1 MNCESAPIQPSIE
14 SDHVR
19 LPTQHGLMVAWG
31 QFAQDIGLIEGLMHV
46 PVLQKMVRHAPQ
58 KKLLEFQM
66 VILAGVEYLQDINA
80 GPHPLARDRTVAQ
93 AWGQDSLA
101 HYSAVSRTLAA
112 CDPETVTA
120 VRAVLDAVSRP
131 FIQQAVDDVLLHDGY
146 LTLDLDLMGRAVSNT
161 SQSYP
166 EAAFGWMGSGV
177 GLGYQMAQVS
187 MSTQRY
193 GRQWLAGFHH
203 PGDTVSV
210 ECLKELTLAAEEQL
224 KIRPRRRPE
233 LLEPQL
239 TALAQR
245 IAQVETWAQK
255 QAKRAERARERH
267 ALLGAKLKATV
278 RTLADLEAKYAAQQR
293 PVKPTS
299 QLAQLRKQRQ
309 GWERRRA
316 RALEQAQQAEARA
329 ERHRQKAQALR
340 EAHQALTQRMAQYQ
354 AENAA
359 NPHPVVIFVRID
371 AGFASG
377 PNLAWLIEMGYIPY
391 TKANN
396 NKVAQALWTRVDPGT
411 VWVRVG
417 DNAEMTA
424 WDGYFLNGCPYP
436 LTVALERFQTP
447 QGQKHAALLT
457 YRDDGQMLTLPA
469 WFTFYNGRQTIEA
482 GNKEEKQVF
491 KVQHLMSRSPA
502 GIQLQELFTLFGA
515 NFVRWA
521 AVWLRDQTP
530 EGEAAFL
537 QTLDS
542 VKTMVRVAAN
552 SPAWLIRNP
561 LGAFL
566 EFAEPSR
573 FAGIILRLS
582 GSWCYQ
588 PALPLLRPLHFSST

>member
-1 MNCESAPIQPSIE
+1 MNCKSTLAQPSAE
-14 SDHVR
+14 ADHVR

-31 QFAQDIGLIEGLMHV
+31 RFAQHIGLLDGLMQV
-46 PVLQKMVRHAPQ
+46 PVPQKMVRHAPQ

-66 VILAGVEYLQDINA
+66 AILAGVEYLQDINA
-80 GPHPLARDRTVAQ
+80 GPHPLVRDRTVAQ
-93 AWGQDSLA
+93 AWGQDGLA

-112 CDPETVTA
+112 CDRETVAA
-120 VRAVLDAVSRP
+120 VQAVLDTISQP
-131 FIQQAVDDVLLHDGY
+131 FIRQVVDDVLLRDGY
-146 LTLDLDLMGRAVSNT
+146 LTLDLDLMGRSVSDT

-166 EAAFGWMGSGV
+166 EAAFGWMGNGV

-187 MSTQRY
+187 MPTERY

-203 PGDTVSV
+203 PGDTVSA
-210 ECLKELTLAAEEQL
+210 ECLQELTLAAEQRLEV
-224 KIRPRRRPE
+224 RPRRRVE
-233 LLEPQL
+233 LLESQL
-239 TALAQR
+239 AHLTQR
-245 IAQVETWAQK
+245 IEQVEARAQK
-255 QAKRAERARERH
+255 QIERAEQARERH
-267 ALLGAKLKATV
+267 ALLGAKLKATAQTV
-278 RTLADLEAKYAAQQR
+278 ADLEAEYAAQQR

-299 QLAQLRKQRQ
+299 RLAQRRKQRQ
-309 GWERRRA
+309 GWERRRTGA
-316 RALEQAQQAEARA
+316 YKQAQQAEERA
-329 ERHRQKAQALR
+329 TRHRQKAQALR
-340 EAHQALTQRMAQYQ
+340 QAYQDLVKRITQYQ

-359 NPHPVVIFVRID
+359 NPHPVVIFMRID

-377 PNLAWLIEMGYIPY
+377 SNLAWLIEMGYIPY

-396 NKVAQALWTRVDPGT
+396 NQVAQALLARVDTKT

-424 WDGYFLNGCPYP
+424 WDGYLLNRCPYP
-436 LTVALERFQTP
+436 LTAALERFQTP
-447 QGQKHAALLT
+447 RGQKHAALLT

-469 WFTFYNGRQTIEA
+469 WFASYNGRQTIEA

-491 KVQHLMSRSPA
+491 KVQHLMSRSAA
-502 GIQLQELFTLFGA
+502 GIRLQELFTIFDA

-530 EGEAAFL
+530 EDGTAFL
-537 QTLDS
+537 QTLNS

-561 LGAFL
+561 LGTFL

-582 GSWCYQ
+582 GIWCYQ
-588 PALPLLRPLHFSST
+588 PALPLLRPLQFSSD

>member
-1 MNCESAPIQPSIE
+1 MNCKSASTQPSVE
-14 SDHVR
+14 TDHLR

-31 QFAQDIGLIEGLMHV
+31 QFAQHIGLIEGLMHV
-46 PVLQKMVRHAPQ
+46 PVPQKMVRHAPQ

-66 VILAGVEYLQDINA
+66 AILAGVEYLQDINA
-80 GPHPLARDRTVAQ
+80 GPHPLARDGTVAQ

-120 VRAVLDAVSRP
+120 VRVVLDAISRP
-131 FIQQAVDDVLLHDGY
+131 FIQQAVDDILLHDGY
-146 LTLDLDLMGRAVSNT
+146 LTLDLDLMGRSVSNT

-166 EAAFGWMGSGV
+166 EAAFGWMGNGV

-187 MSTQRY
+187 MPTQRY

-203 PGDTVSV
+203 PGDTVSA
-210 ECLKELTLAAEEQL
+210 ECLKELILAAEERL
-224 KIRPRRRPE
+224 EIRPRRRPE

-239 TALAQR
+239 AALAQR

-255 QAKRAERARERH
+255 QAVRAERARERH

-278 RTLADLEAKYAAQQR
+278 QTLADLEAKYATQQR
-293 PVKPTS
+293 PVRPTS
-299 QLAQLRKQRQ
+299 RLAQLRKQRQ
-309 GWERRRA
+309 GWERQRA
-316 RALEQAQQAEARA
+316 RAQEQAQQAEARA
-329 ERHRQKAQALR
+329 ERHHQKAQALR
-340 EAHQALTQRMAQYQ
+340 EAHQALAQRMAQYQ

-359 NPHPVVIFVRID
+359 NSHPMVIFVRID

-396 NKVAQALWTRVDPGT
+396 NKVAQALLTRVDTET

-424 WDGYFLNGCPYP
+424 WDGYLLNGCPYP

-469 WFTFYNGRQTIEA
+469 WFTFYNSRQTIEA

-502 GIQLQELFTLFGA
+502 GIQLQELFTLFSA

-530 EGEAAFL
+530 EEEAAFL

-542 VKTMVRVAAN
+542 VKTMVRIAAN

-573 FAGIILRLS
+573 FAGTVLRLS
-582 GSWCYQ
+582 GIWCYQ
-588 PALPLLRPLHFSST
+588 PALPLLRPLQFSSN